1 MEYYHLPELTRVCKM
16 LLSQAKQF
24 WVTAQYVFYSREL
37 TLIEDNC
44 MSEKFSIS
52 VHTATCASK

>member
-1 MEYYHLPELTRVCKM
+1 M